1 MYEHQL
7 GEPLTKR
14 GMQALFA
21 VAVPRTLGYRHRAD
35 LYDRWCFRLQQAA
48 EARRIVWLPASGA
61 AYTYVEFP
69 TQRVEA
75 TLLRIL
81 ESSPVPPTTVPA
93 PRPAATTE

>member
-21 VAVPRTLGYRHRAD
+21 VAVPRTLGQRCRAE
-35 LYDRWCFRLQQAA
+35 LYDRWCYRLQQAA
-48 EARRIVWLPASGA
+48 EARRIMWLPASGA
-61 AYTYVEFP
+61 AYTHVQFP

-81 ESSPVPPTTVPA
+81 ENSPVPPTKQLE